1 MLLKSISSSLGRVF
15 ALSLVFSA
23 VGSIFLA
30 KHDIDQREHFAKEL
44 RTVSVVPPTTKPLV
58 SQESIDIAL
67 ELFAIKIPKTANR
80 PHLDLALEDRGLTTL
95 NGWGSK
101 LDVTIGQAAFAS
113 WALLGS
119 TLAHELEVHCHQN
132 FAVIHMKD
140 VMGLEGTQQAER
152 EAYLHELANSERF
165 HLKTADQLNIK
176 ATMDYYY
183 PVNAQKEDSLSARR

>member
-1 MLLKSISSSLGRVF
+1 MFLKAASTSMIRIL

-23 VGSIFLA
+23 TGGIFLA
-30 KHDIDQREHFAKEL
+30 KKAMDQREQFAKEL
-44 RTVSVVPPTTKPLV
+44 RSVSVVPPSTKPAM

-67 ELFAIKIPKTANR
+67 ALFDIKIPQTAAHPR
-80 PHLDLALEDRGLTTL
+80 LDSSLEDRGLTTL
-95 NGWGSK
+95 NGWGTK
-101 LDVTIGQAAFAS
+101 LEVTIGPAAFSS

-119 TLAHELEVHCHQN
+119 TLAHELEVHCQQN
-132 FAVIHMKD
+132 FSVIRLKD
-140 VMGLEGTQQAER
+140 MMGLEGTQQAER

-183 PVNAQKEDSLSARR
+183 PAARGDDRFTARK

>member
-1 MLLKSISSSLGRVF
+1 MFLNAASLSMFRILV
-15 ALSLVFSA
+15 LSLVFSA
-23 VGSIFLA
+23 AGGIFLA
-30 KHDIDQREHFAKEL
+30 KQTMDQREQFAKEL
-44 RTVSVVPPTTKPLV
+44 RAVNVVPPSTKPALT
-58 SQESIDIAL
+58 QESIDIAL
-67 ELFAIKIPKTANR
+67 ALFDIKVPNNTQHPR
-80 PHLDLALEDRGLTTL
+80 LDMTLEDRGLTTL

-101 LDVTIGQAAFAS
+101 LEVTIGPAAFTS

-119 TLAHELEVHCHQN
+119 TLAHEVEVHCRQN
-132 FAVIHMKD
+132 FALIRMKD

-183 PVNAQKEDSLSARR
+183 PAATQVEDRFSARK

>member
-1 MLLKSISSSLGRVF
+1 MFLKAASTSMFRIL

-23 VGSIFLA
+23 AGGIFLA
-30 KHDIDQREHFAKEL
+30 KQSMDQRELFSKEL
-44 RTVSVVPPTTKPLV
+44 RSVTVVPPSTKPAL
-58 SQESIDIAL
+58 SQESIDIAMT
-67 ELFAIKIPKTANR
+67 LFEIKVPANANAPR
-80 PHLDLALEDRGLTTL
+80 LDMTLEDRGLTTL

-101 LDVTIGQAAFAS
+101 LDVTIGPAAFTS

-119 TLAHELEVHCHQN
+119 TLAHELEVHCRQN
-132 FAVIHMKD
+132 FAVIRMKD
-140 VMGLEGTQQAER
+140 LMGLDGTLQAER

-183 PVNAQKEDSLSARR
+183 PASTQADDRLSAKK